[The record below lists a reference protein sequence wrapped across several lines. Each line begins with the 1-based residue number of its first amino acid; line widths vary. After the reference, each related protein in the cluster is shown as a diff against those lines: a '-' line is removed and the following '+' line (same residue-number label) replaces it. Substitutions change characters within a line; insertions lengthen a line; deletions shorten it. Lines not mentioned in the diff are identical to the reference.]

1 MLPTGAP
8 ALHGEQALELL
19 AQPQAARRDVEEL
32 GTQGDAR
39 RLGAAVSAPGAHRVR
54 GRRRAPPEGQGSGSC
69 QILMK
74 EDRVTQQTYGRETE
88 RTGWTGW
95 ITFAGVMLIIG
106 GSLGLIF
113 GIIVAVNDNWV
124 VFTNRGNVSIDLST
138 WGWVHIIVGAV
149 VVLAGFGVF
158 TGNILARIVGVAVA
172 VVSLI
177 ANFLWLPVYPLWAI
191 IIITIDA
198 LVIWA
203 LTAHGGEM
211 RNY

>member
-1 MLPTGAP
+1 M
-8 ALHGEQALELL
+8 
-19 AQPQAARRDVEEL
+19 
-32 GTQGDAR
+32 
-39 RLGAAVSAPGAHRVR
+39 
-54 GRRRAPPEGQGSGSC
+54 
-69 QILMK
+69 
-74 EDRVTQQTYGRETE
+74 TQQTYGQETE

-113 GIIVAVNDNWV
+113 GIIAAVNDNWV
-124 VFTNRGNVSIDLST
+124 VFTNRGQVSLDLST
-138 WGWVHIIVGAV
+138 WGWVHIIVGAI

-177 ANFLWLPVYPLWAI
+177 ANFLWLPVYPVWAI
-191 IIITIDA
+191 IIITIDV

>member
-1 MLPTGAP
+1 M
-8 ALHGEQALELL
+8 
-19 AQPQAARRDVEEL
+19 
-32 GTQGDAR
+32 
-39 RLGAAVSAPGAHRVR
+39 
-54 GRRRAPPEGQGSGSC
+54 
-69 QILMK
+69 
-74 EDRVTQQTYGRETE
+74 TQQTYGRETE
-88 RTGWTGW
+88 RSGWTGW

-113 GIIVAVNDNWV
+113 GLIAAVNDNWV
-124 VFTNRGNVSIDLST
+124 VFTNRGQVSLDLST
-138 WGWVHIIVGAV
+138 WGWVHIIVGAI

-177 ANFLWLPVYPLWAI
+177 ANFLWLPVYPVWAI
-191 IIITIDA
+191 IIITIDV

>member
-1 MLPTGAP
+1 M
-8 ALHGEQALELL
+8 
-19 AQPQAARRDVEEL
+19 
-32 GTQGDAR
+32 
-39 RLGAAVSAPGAHRVR
+39 
-54 GRRRAPPEGQGSGSC
+54 
-69 QILMK
+69 
-74 EDRVTQQTYGRETE
+74 TQQTYGRETE
-88 RTGWTGW
+88 RSGWSGW

-113 GIIVAVNDNWV
+113 GIIAAVNDNWV
-124 VFTNRGNVSIDLST
+124 VFTNRGQVSLDLST
-138 WGWVHIIVGAV
+138 WGWVHIIVGAI

-177 ANFLWLPVYPLWAI
+177 ANFLWLPVYPVWAI
-191 IIITIDA
+191 IILTIDV

-211 RNY
+211 RNT

>member
-1 MLPTGAP
+1 
-8 ALHGEQALELL
+8 
-19 AQPQAARRDVEEL
+19 
-32 GTQGDAR
+32 
-39 RLGAAVSAPGAHRVR
+39 
-54 GRRRAPPEGQGSGSC
+54 
-69 QILMK
+69 MK
-74 EDRVTQQTYGRETE
+74 EDRVTQQTYGRDTE

-113 GIIVAVNDNWV
+113 GLVAAVNDNWV
-124 VFTNRGNVSIDLST
+124 VFTNRGQVSLDLST
-138 WGWVHIIVGAV
+138 WGWVHIIVGAI

-177 ANFLWLPVYPLWAI
+177 ANFLWLPVYPVWAI
-191 IIITIDA
+191 IIITIDV

>member
-1 MLPTGAP
+1 M
-8 ALHGEQALELL
+8 
-19 AQPQAARRDVEEL
+19 
-32 GTQGDAR
+32 
-39 RLGAAVSAPGAHRVR
+39 
-54 GRRRAPPEGQGSGSC
+54 
-69 QILMK
+69 
-74 EDRVTQQTYGRETE
+74 TQQTYGRESE

-95 ITFAGVMLIIG
+95 ITFAGVMLIMG

-113 GIIVAVNDNWV
+113 GIIAAVNDNWV
-124 VFTNRGNVSIDLST
+124 VFTSRGHVSLDLST
-138 WGWVHIIVGAV
+138 WGWVHAIVGAIG
-149 VVLAGFGVF
+149 LRAGFGVF

-177 ANFLWLPVYPLWAI
+177 ANFLWLPVYPVWAI
-191 IIITIDA
+191 IIITIDV

>member
-1 MLPTGAP
+1 LK
-8 ALHGEQALELL
+8 
-19 AQPQAARRDVEEL
+19 
-32 GTQGDAR
+32 
-39 RLGAAVSAPGAHRVR
+39 
-54 GRRRAPPEGQGSGSC
+54 
-69 QILMK
+69 K
-74 EDRVTQQTYGRETE
+74 EDRVTQQTYGRDTE

-113 GIIVAVNDNWV
+113 GLIAAVNDNWV
-124 VFTNRGNVSIDLST
+124 VFANRGAVSLDLST
-138 WGWVHIIVGAV
+138 WGWVHVIVGAIV
-149 VVLAGFGVF
+149 LLAGFGVF

-177 ANFLWLPVYPLWAI
+177 ANFLWLPVYPVWAI
-191 IIITIDA
+191 IIITIDV

>member
-1 MLPTGAP
+1 
-8 ALHGEQALELL
+8 
-19 AQPQAARRDVEEL
+19 
-32 GTQGDAR
+32 
-39 RLGAAVSAPGAHRVR
+39 
-54 GRRRAPPEGQGSGSC
+54 
-69 QILMK
+69 MK
-74 EDRVTQQTYGRETE
+74 EDRVSQQTYGRDTET
-88 RTGWTGW
+88 TGWTGW

-113 GIIVAVNDNWV
+113 GIIAAVNDNWV
-124 VFTNRGNVSIDLST
+124 VFTNRGQVSLDLST
-138 WGWVHIIVGAV
+138 WGWVHIIVGAI

-177 ANFLWLPVYPLWAI
+177 ANFLWLPVYPVWAI
-191 IIITIDA
+191 IIITIDV

>member
-1 MLPTGAP
+1 M
-8 ALHGEQALELL
+8 
-19 AQPQAARRDVEEL
+19 
-32 GTQGDAR
+32 
-39 RLGAAVSAPGAHRVR
+39 
-54 GRRRAPPEGQGSGSC
+54 
-69 QILMK
+69 
-74 EDRVTQQTYGRETE
+74 TQQTYGQETE

-95 ITFAGVMLIIG
+95 ISFAGVMLIIG

-113 GIIVAVNDNWV
+113 GIIAAVNDNWV
-124 VFTNRGNVSIDLST
+124 VFTNRGQVSLDLST
-138 WGWVHIIVGAV
+138 WGWVHIIVGAI

-158 TGNILARIVGVAVA
+158 TGNILARIIGVAVA

-177 ANFLWLPVYPLWAI
+177 ANFLWLPVYPVWAI
-191 IIITIDA
+191 IIITIDV